1 MLYTVKYMMGSPHT
15 YTNTIIISINIIL
28 LPPPPPAPRPVLN
41 HGGVDFKTMAN
52 QTAARALEEV
62 SLRVISVI

>member
-1 MLYTVKYMMGSPHT
+1 MTITSTNIKLIFLLSLSPL
-15 YTNTIIISINIIL
+15 S
-28 LPPPPPAPRPVLN
+28 VLN

-52 QTAARALEEV
+52 QTAAKALEEV